1 MAIGKKNKV
10 RADLSNYSVLFNGIA
25 GIGKTTLFFDVANSL
40 YGEDGGL
47 LISIGEEPRPHHIP
61 NAFYDEV
68 DTFGQLIKMV
78 DELCKQRNGAYSNIR
93 LIGIDTVDE
102 VFKLAEAYVIAE
114 YNASVEDASKRTNT
128 IRRAYGGYRAGED
141 RVKDLV
147 VKTLFKLRK
156 YNYGLFMIGHTK
168 LKAKRDKLEEVEYE
182 QLTSNLSADYY
193 NTLKDKVNVVATAY
207 VKRNF
212 NNTKTEKDQYTKK
225 DKTVGELIS
234 EQRVIVFR
242 DDEFAIDCKSHFP
255 DIVES
260 CEFSSNAFITA
271 ITDAI
276 KSQLAKQHNV
286 AISDEQLKEIQ
297 QEQIKERDEIVEEM
311 IQEEI
316 KAETAEELSSKR
328 QEMLET
334 IKKNQRLIE
343 KSKLD
348 EIREILKT
356 VGKPLTE
363 LDDETLAT
371 VYDLAKL

>member
-1 MAIGKKNKV
+1 MQ
-10 RADLSNYSVLFNGIA
+10 Y
-25 GIGKTTLFFDVANSL
+25 
-40 YGEDGGL
+40 
-47 LISIGEEPRPHHIP
+47 
-61 NAFYDEV
+61 
-68 DTFGQLIKMV
+68 
-78 DELCKQRNGAYSNIR
+78 
-93 LIGIDTVDE
+93 
-102 VFKLAEAYVIAE
+102 
-114 YNASVEDASKRTNT
+114 
-128 IRRAYGGYRAGED
+128 
-141 RVKDLV
+141 
-147 VKTLFKLRK
+147 
-156 YNYGLFMIGHTK
+156 TK

-286 AISDEQLKEIQ
+286 VISDEQLKEIQ
-297 QEQIKERDEIVEEM
+297 QEQIKKQKKDLEER
-311 IQEEI
+311 
-316 KAETAEELSSKR
+316 S
-328 QEMLET
+328 
-334 IKKNQRLIE
+334 
-343 KSKLD
+343 
-348 EIREILKT
+348 LKT
-356 VGKPLTE
+356 SEKRTACLN
-363 LDDETLAT
+363 
-371 VYDLAKL
+371 